1 MRESIFRGKRKDNGE
16 WSYGDLIQLLGKQGN
31 GRMFIVD
38 NRFGAC
44 VDSDGS
50 FVNTEAPFVN
60 EVDPATVGQYT
71 GLKDKNGKE
80 IYEGEICKWFDRTH
94 DWYRNPDGYPGKIII
109 DTVVF
114 SNGSFRT
121 KKYEELLINQVMTER
136 LNKLEK
142 SEFEV
147 IGNIWD
153 NPNLLEGR
161 DEA

>member
-1 MRESIFRGKRKDNGE
+1 MREIKVRGLSVEELVGDDQ
-16 WSYGDLIQLLGKQGN
+16 WIYGFG
-31 GRMFIVD
+31 VD
-38 NRFGAC
+38 FADM
-44 VDSDGS
+44 VDGT
-50 FVNTEAPFVN
+50 TEAYLYTTHGVYQVHT
-60 EVDPATVGQYT
+60 ESVGQYT

-147 IGNIWD
+147 IGNIYEH
-153 NPNLLEGR
+153 PHLLEGR